1 MDIGKKHVIP
11 KSQYRRKRREFFH
24 NEDREENLN
33 QHQDKQNIDNTTSK
47 KADKQIHKDSI
58 DKHERFKNSLS
69 SHLEQRN
76 RDVNENKAEES
87 KSNQGSKSAY
97 NKDHYLTDDVS
108 KKQNSLDSVDQDTEK
123 SKYYEQNTEATLSTN
138 STDKVESTDMRK
150 LSSDKNKVG
159 HEEQHVLSKPS
170 EHDKET
176 RIDFESSRTDS
187 DSSMQTEKIKKDSS
201 DGNKSSNLKS
211 EVISDKSNSV
221 PILSES
227 DDEVNN
233 QKPLTL
239 PEEQKL
245 KRQQSQNEQTKTYTY
260 GDSEQNDKSNHENDL
275 SHHTPSISD
284 DKDYVMREDHIVDDN
299 PDNDIN
305 TPSLSKIDDDRKLDE
320 KIHVEDKHKQNADS
334 SETVGYQSQSSAS
347 HRSTEKRNMAIN
359 DHDKLNGQK
368 PNTKTSANNNQKKA
382 TSKLNKGRATNNNQ
396 KKATSKLNKGRATNN
411 NYSAILKKFWMMYWP
426 KLVILMG
433 IIILIVILNAIFN
446 NVNKNDRMNDNNDA
460 DAQKYTTT
468 MKNANNAVK
477 SVVTVENET
486 SKDSSLPKDKA
497 SQDEVGSGVVY
508 KKSGDTLYIV
518 TNAHVVGDKENQKIT
533 FSNNKSV
540 VGKVLGKDKWSDL
553 AVVKATSSDSSVKE
567 IAIGDSNNLVLG
579 EPILVVGNP
588 LGVDFKGT
596 VTEGIIS
603 GLNRNVPIDFD
614 KDNKYDMLMKAFQ
627 IDASVN
633 PGNSGG
639 AVVNREGKLIGV
651 VAAKISMP
659 NVENMS
665 FAIPV
670 NEVQKIVKELETKG
684 KIDYPDV
691 GVKMKNIASL
701 NSFERQAVKLLGKVK
716 NGVVVD
722 QVDNNGLADQSGLK
736 KGDVIT
742 ELDGKL
748 LEDDLR
754 FRQIIFSHK
763 DDLKSITAKIY
774 RDGKEKEIN
783 IKLK

>member
-1 MDIGKKHVIP
+1 MEWTLVDIGKKHVIP

-24 NEDREENLN
+24 NEDREENLK
-33 QHQDKQNIDNTTSK
+33 QHQDKQNIDHTTSK

-76 RDVNENKAEES
+76 RDVNENKTEES
-87 KSNQGSKSAY
+87 KSNQDSKSAY
-97 NKDHYLTDDVS
+97 SRDHYLTDDVF

-123 SKYYEQNTEATLSTN
+123 SKYYEQNSDATLSTK
-138 STDKVESTDMRK
+138 STDKIESTDMRK

-187 DSSMQTEKIKKDSS
+187 DSSMQTEEIKKDSS
-201 DGNKSSNLKS
+201 DENKSSNLKS
-211 EVISDKSNSV
+211 EVISDKSNTV
-221 PILSES
+221 PKLSES

-284 DKDYVMREDHIVDDN
+284 DKDNVMRENHIVDDN

-305 TPSLSKIDDDRKLDE
+305 TPSLSKTDDDRKLDE

-347 HRSTEKRNMAIN
+347 HRSTEKRNISIN

-368 PNTKTSANNNQKKA
+368 TNTKTSANNNQKKA
-382 TSKLNKGRATNNNQ
+382 TSN
-396 KKATSKLNKGRATNN
+396 LNKGRATNN
-411 NYSAILKKFWMMYWP
+411 NYSDILKKFWMMYWP

-446 NVNKNDRMNDNNDA
+446 NVNKNDRMNDNNDT

-468 MKNANNAVK
+468 MKNANNTVK

-670 NEVQKIVKELETKG
+670 NEVQKIVKGLETKG
-684 KIDYPDV
+684 KIDYPDL

-701 NSFERQAVKLLGKVK
+701 NSFERQAVKLPGKVK

-742 ELDGKL
+742 ELDGKI

>member
-1 MDIGKKHVIP
+1 
-11 KSQYRRKRREFFH
+11 
-24 NEDREENLN
+24 
-33 QHQDKQNIDNTTSK
+33 
-47 KADKQIHKDSI
+47 
-58 DKHERFKNSLS
+58 
-69 SHLEQRN
+69 
-76 RDVNENKAEES
+76 
-87 KSNQGSKSAY
+87 
-97 NKDHYLTDDVS
+97 
-108 KKQNSLDSVDQDTEK
+108 
-123 SKYYEQNTEATLSTN
+123 
-138 STDKVESTDMRK
+138 ESTDMRK

-284 DKDYVMREDHIVDDN
+284 DKDNVMREDHIVDDN

-305 TPSLSKIDDDRKLDE
+305 TPSLSKTDDDRKLDE
-320 KIHVEDKHKQNADS
+320 KNHVEDKHKQNADS

-347 HRSTEKRNMAIN
+347 HRSTEKRNIATN
-359 DHDKLNGQK
+359 DNDKLNGQK

-382 TSKLNKGRATNNNQ
+382 TSKLNKGRATNNN
-396 KKATSKLNKGRATNN
+396 
-411 NYSAILKKFWMMYWP
+411 YSDILKKFWMMYWP

-446 NVNKNDRMNDNNDA
+446 NVNKNDRMNDNNDT

-468 MKNANNAVK
+468 MKNANNTVK

-651 VAAKISMP
+651 VVAKISMP

-670 NEVQKIVKELETKG
+670 NEVQKIVKDLETKG

-691 GVKMKNIASL
+691 GVKMKNIANL
-701 NSFERQAVKLLGKVK
+701 NSFERQAVKLPGKVK

-722 QVDNNGLADQSGLK
+722 QVDNNGLADRSGLK

>member
-1 MDIGKKHVIP
+1 M
-11 KSQYRRKRREFFH
+11 
-24 NEDREENLN
+24 
-33 QHQDKQNIDNTTSK
+33 
-47 KADKQIHKDSI
+47 
-58 DKHERFKNSLS
+58 
-69 SHLEQRN
+69 
-76 RDVNENKAEES
+76 
-87 KSNQGSKSAY
+87 
-97 NKDHYLTDDVS
+97 
-108 KKQNSLDSVDQDTEK
+108 DQDTEK
-123 SKYYEQNTEATLSTN
+123 SKYDEQNSEATLSTK

-211 EVISDKSNSV
+211 EVISDKSNTV
-221 PILSES
+221 PKLSES

-284 DKDYVMREDHIVDDN
+284 DKDNVMRENHIVDDN

-305 TPSLSKIDDDRKLDE
+305 APSLSKTGDDRKLDE

-368 PNTKTSANNNQKKA
+368 PNTKTLA
-382 TSKLNKGRATNNNQ
+382 NNNQ

-411 NYSAILKKFWMMYWP
+411 NYSDILKKFWMMYWP

-468 MKNANNAVK
+468 MKNANNTVK

-486 SKDSSLPKDKA
+486 SKDSSLPIDKA

-670 NEVQKIVKELETKG
+670 NEVQKIVKDLETKG

-701 NSFERQAVKLLGKVK
+701 NSFERQAVKLPGKVK

>member
-1 MDIGKKHVIP
+1 MEWTLVDIGKKHVIP

-24 NEDREENLN
+24 NEDREENLK
-33 QHQDKQNIDNTTSK
+33 QHQDKQNIDHTTSK

-76 RDVNENKAEES
+76 RDVNENKTEES
-87 KSNQGSKSAY
+87 KSNQDSKSAY
-97 NKDHYLTDDVS
+97 SRDHYLTDDVF

-123 SKYYEQNTEATLSTN
+123 SKYYEQNSDATLSTK
-138 STDKVESTDMRK
+138 STDKIESTDMRK

-170 EHDKET
+170 EHDKEA

-187 DSSMQTEKIKKDSS
+187 DSSMQTEEIKKDSS
-201 DGNKSSNLKS
+201 DENKSSNLKS
-211 EVISDKSNSV
+211 EVISDKSNTV
-221 PILSES
+221 PKLSES

-284 DKDYVMREDHIVDDN
+284 DKDNVMRENHIVDDN

-305 TPSLSKIDDDRKLDE
+305 TPSLSKTDDDRKLDE

-347 HRSTEKRNMAIN
+347 HRSTEKRNISIN

-368 PNTKTSANNNQKKA
+368 TNTKTSANNNQKKA
-382 TSKLNKGRATNNNQ
+382 TSN
-396 KKATSKLNKGRATNN
+396 LNKGRATNN
-411 NYSAILKKFWMMYWP
+411 NYSDILKKFWMMYWP

-446 NVNKNDRMNDNNDA
+446 NVNKNDRMNDNNDT

-468 MKNANNAVK
+468 MKNANNTVK

-651 VAAKISMP
+651 VTAKISMP

-670 NEVQKIVKELETKG
+670 NEVQKIVKGLETKG

-701 NSFERQAVKLLGKVK
+701 NSFERQAVKLPGKVK

>member
-87 KSNQGSKSAY
+87 KSNQDSKSAY
-97 NKDHYLTDDVS
+97 NRDHYLTDDVS

-123 SKYYEQNTEATLSTN
+123 SKYYEQNSEATLSTK
-138 STDKVESTDMRK
+138 STDKVESTEMRK

-176 RIDFESSRTDS
+176 RIDSESSRTDS
-187 DSSMQTEKIKKDSS
+187 DSSMQTEKIK
-201 DGNKSSNLKS
+201 
-211 EVISDKSNSV
+211 EVISDKSNTV
-221 PILSES
+221 PKLSES

-275 SHHTPSISD
+275 SHHIPSISD
-284 DKDYVMREDHIVDDN
+284 DKDNVMRENHIVDDN

-305 TPSLSKIDDDRKLDE
+305 TPSLSKTDDDRKLDE

-334 SETVGYQSQSSAS
+334 SETVGYQSQSTAS
-347 HRSTEKRNMAIN
+347 HRSTEKRNISIN

-368 PNTKTSANNNQKKA
+368 TNTKTSANNNQKKA
-382 TSKLNKGRATNNNQ
+382 TSKLNKGRATNNN
-396 KKATSKLNKGRATNN
+396 
-411 NYSAILKKFWMMYWP
+411 YSDILKKFWMMYWP

-468 MKNANNAVK
+468 MKNANNTVK

-670 NEVQKIVKELETKG
+670 NEVQKIVKDLETKG

-701 NSFERQAVKLLGKVK
+701 NSFERQAVKLPGKVK

>member
-1 MDIGKKHVIP
+1 M
-11 KSQYRRKRREFFH
+11 
-24 NEDREENLN
+24 
-33 QHQDKQNIDNTTSK
+33 
-47 KADKQIHKDSI
+47 
-58 DKHERFKNSLS
+58 
-69 SHLEQRN
+69 
-76 RDVNENKAEES
+76 
-87 KSNQGSKSAY
+87 
-97 NKDHYLTDDVS
+97 
-108 KKQNSLDSVDQDTEK
+108 DQDTEK
-123 SKYYEQNTEATLSTN
+123 SKYYEQNSEATLSTK

-211 EVISDKSNSV
+211 EVISDKSNTV
-221 PILSES
+221 PKLSES

-260 GDSEQNDKSNHENDL
+260 GDSEQNDKSNYENDL
-275 SHHTPSISD
+275 SHHMPSISD
-284 DKDYVMREDHIVDDN
+284 DKDNVMRENHIVDDN

-305 TPSLSKIDDDRKLDE
+305 TPSLSKTDDDRKLDE

-347 HRSTEKRNMAIN
+347 HRITEKRNNAIN

-368 PNTKTSANNNQKKA
+368 PNAKTSANNNQKKA
-382 TSKLNKGRATNNNQ
+382 TSKLNKGRATNNN
-396 KKATSKLNKGRATNN
+396 
-411 NYSAILKKFWMMYWP
+411 YSDILKKFWMMYWP

-468 MKNANNAVK
+468 MKNANNTVK

-670 NEVQKIVKELETKG
+670 NEVQKIVKDLETKG

-701 NSFERQAVKLLGKVK
+701 NSFERQAVKLPGKVK

-763 DDLKSITAKIY
+763 DALKSITAKIY

>member
-1 MDIGKKHVIP
+1 MEWTLVDIGKKHVIP

-24 NEDREENLN
+24 NEDREENLK
-33 QHQDKQNIDNTTSK
+33 QHQDKQNIDHTTSK

-76 RDVNENKAEES
+76 RDVNENKTEES
-87 KSNQGSKSAY
+87 KSNQDSKSAY
-97 NKDHYLTDDVS
+97 SRDHYLTDDVF

-123 SKYYEQNTEATLSTN
+123 SKYYEQNSDATLSTK
-138 STDKVESTDMRK
+138 STDKIESTDMRK

-187 DSSMQTEKIKKDSS
+187 DSSMQTEEIKKDSS
-201 DGNKSSNLKS
+201 DENKSSNLKS
-211 EVISDKSNSV
+211 EVISDKSNTV
-221 PILSES
+221 PKLSES

-284 DKDYVMREDHIVDDN
+284 DKDNVMRENHIVDDN

-305 TPSLSKIDDDRKLDE
+305 TPSLSKTDDDRKLDE

-347 HRSTEKRNMAIN
+347 HRSTEKRNISIN

-368 PNTKTSANNNQKKA
+368 TNTKTSANNNQKKA
-382 TSKLNKGRATNNNQ
+382 TSN
-396 KKATSKLNKGRATNN
+396 LNKGRATNN
-411 NYSAILKKFWMMYWP
+411 NYSDILKKFWMMYWP

-446 NVNKNDRMNDNNDA
+446 NVNKNDRMNDNNDT

-468 MKNANNAVK
+468 MKNANNTVK

-651 VAAKISMP
+651 VAVKISMP

-670 NEVQKIVKELETKG
+670 NEVQKIVKGLETKG

-701 NSFERQAVKLLGKVK
+701 NSFERQAVKLPGKVK

>member
-1 MDIGKKHVIP
+1 M
-11 KSQYRRKRREFFH
+11 F
-24 NEDREENLN
+24 
-33 QHQDKQNIDNTTSK
+33 
-47 KADKQIHKDSI
+47 
-58 DKHERFKNSLS
+58 
-69 SHLEQRN
+69 
-76 RDVNENKAEES
+76 NENKAEES
-87 KSNQGSKSAY
+87 KSNQDSKSAY
-97 NKDHYLTDDVS
+97 NRDHYITDDVS

-123 SKYYEQNTEATLSTN
+123 SKYYEQNSEATLSTK

-176 RIDFESSRTDS
+176 RIDSESSRTDS

-211 EVISDKSNSV
+211 EVISDKSNTV
-221 PILSES
+221 PKLSES

-275 SHHTPSISD
+275 SHHIPSISD
-284 DKDYVMREDHIVDDN
+284 DKDNVMRENHIVDDN

-305 TPSLSKIDDDRKLDE
+305 TPSLSKTDDDRKLDE

-334 SETVGYQSQSSAS
+334 SETVGYQSQSTAS
-347 HRSTEKRNMAIN
+347 HRSTEKRNISIN

-368 PNTKTSANNNQKKA
+368 TNTKTSANNNQKKA
-382 TSKLNKGRATNNNQ
+382 TSKLNKGRATNNN
-396 KKATSKLNKGRATNN
+396 
-411 NYSAILKKFWMMYWP
+411 YSDILKKFWMMYWP

-460 DAQKYTTT
+460 NAQKYTTT
-468 MKNANNAVK
+468 MKNANNTVK

-670 NEVQKIVKELETKG
+670 NEVQKIVKDLETKG

-701 NSFERQAVKLLGKVK
+701 NSFERQAVKLPGKVK

>member
-1 MDIGKKHVIP
+1 MEWTLVDIGKKHVIP

-24 NEDREENLN
+24 NEDREENLK
-33 QHQDKQNIDNTTSK
+33 QHQDKQNIDHTTSK

-76 RDVNENKAEES
+76 RDVNENKTEES
-87 KSNQGSKSAY
+87 KSNQDSKSAY
-97 NKDHYLTDDVS
+97 SRDHYLTDDVF

-123 SKYYEQNTEATLSTN
+123 SKYYEQNSDATLSTK
-138 STDKVESTDMRK
+138 STDKIESTDMRK

-187 DSSMQTEKIKKDSS
+187 DSSMQTEEIKKDSS
-201 DGNKSSNLKS
+201 DENKSSNLKS
-211 EVISDKSNSV
+211 EVISDKSNTV
-221 PILSES
+221 PKLSES

-284 DKDYVMREDHIVDDN
+284 DKDNVMRENHIVDDN

-305 TPSLSKIDDDRKLDE
+305 TPSLSKTDDDRKLDE

-347 HRSTEKRNMAIN
+347 HRSTEKRNISIN

-368 PNTKTSANNNQKKA
+368 TNTKTSANNNQKKA
-382 TSKLNKGRATNNNQ
+382 TSN
-396 KKATSKLNKGRATNN
+396 LNKGRATNN
-411 NYSAILKKFWMMYWP
+411 NYSDILKKFWMMYWP

-446 NVNKNDRMNDNNDA
+446 NVNKNDRMNDNNDT

-468 MKNANNAVK
+468 MKNANNTVK

-579 EPILVVGNP
+579 EPIQ
-588 LGVDFKGT
+588 
-596 VTEGIIS
+596 
-603 GLNRNVPIDFD
+603 
-614 KDNKYDMLMKAFQ
+614 Y
-627 IDASVN
+627 
-633 PGNSGG
+633 
-639 AVVNREGKLIGV
+639 
-651 VAAKISMP
+651 
-659 NVENMS
+659 
-665 FAIPV
+665 
-670 NEVQKIVKELETKG
+670 
-684 KIDYPDV
+684 
-691 GVKMKNIASL
+691 
-701 NSFERQAVKLLGKVK
+701 
-716 NGVVVD
+716 
-722 QVDNNGLADQSGLK
+722 
-736 KGDVIT
+736 
-742 ELDGKL
+742 
-748 LEDDLR
+748 
-754 FRQIIFSHK
+754 
-763 DDLKSITAKIY
+763 
-774 RDGKEKEIN
+774 
-783 IKLK
+783 

>member
-1 MDIGKKHVIP
+1 M
-11 KSQYRRKRREFFH
+11 
-24 NEDREENLN
+24 
-33 QHQDKQNIDNTTSK
+33 
-47 KADKQIHKDSI
+47 
-58 DKHERFKNSLS
+58 
-69 SHLEQRN
+69 
-76 RDVNENKAEES
+76 
-87 KSNQGSKSAY
+87 
-97 NKDHYLTDDVS
+97 
-108 KKQNSLDSVDQDTEK
+108 DQDTEK
-123 SKYYEQNTEATLSTN
+123 SKYYEQNSEATLSTK

-284 DKDYVMREDHIVDDN
+284 DKDNVMREDHIVDDN

-305 TPSLSKIDDDRKLDE
+305 TPSLSKTDDDRKLDE
-320 KIHVEDKHKQNADS
+320 KNHVEDKHKQNADS

-347 HRSTEKRNMAIN
+347 HRSTEKRNIATN
-359 DHDKLNGQK
+359 DNDKLNGQK

-382 TSKLNKGRATNNNQ
+382 TSKLNKGRATNNN
-396 KKATSKLNKGRATNN
+396 
-411 NYSAILKKFWMMYWP
+411 YSDILKKFWMMYWP

-446 NVNKNDRMNDNNDA
+446 NVNKNDRMNDNNDT

-468 MKNANNAVK
+468 MKNANNTVK

-651 VAAKISMP
+651 VVAKISMP

-670 NEVQKIVKELETKG
+670 NEVQKIVKDLETKG

-691 GVKMKNIASL
+691 GVKMKNIANL
-701 NSFERQAVKLLGKVK
+701 NSFERQAVKLPGKVK

-722 QVDNNGLADQSGLK
+722 QVDNNGLADRSGLK

>member
-24 NEDREENLN
+24 NEDREENLK
-33 QHQDKQNIDNTTSK
+33 QHQDKQNIDHTTSK

-76 RDVNENKAEES
+76 RDVNENKTEES
-87 KSNQGSKSAY
+87 KSNQDSKSAY
-97 NKDHYLTDDVS
+97 SRDHYLTDDVF
-108 KKQNSLDSVDQDTEK
+108 KKQNSLDSVYQDTEK
-123 SKYYEQNTEATLSTN
+123 SKYYEQNSDATLSTK
-138 STDKVESTDMRK
+138 STDKIESTDMRK

-187 DSSMQTEKIKKDSS
+187 DSSMQTEEIKKDSS
-201 DGNKSSNLKS
+201 DENKSSNLKS
-211 EVISDKSNSV
+211 EVISDKSNTV
-221 PILSES
+221 PKLSES

-284 DKDYVMREDHIVDDN
+284 DKDNVMRENHIVDDN

-305 TPSLSKIDDDRKLDE
+305 TPSLSKTDDDRKLDE

-347 HRSTEKRNMAIN
+347 HRSTEKRNISIN

-368 PNTKTSANNNQKKA
+368 TNTKTSANNNQKKA
-382 TSKLNKGRATNNNQ
+382 TSN
-396 KKATSKLNKGRATNN
+396 LNKGRATNN
-411 NYSAILKKFWMMYWP
+411 NYSDILKKFWMMYWP

-446 NVNKNDRMNDNNDA
+446 NVNKNDRMNDNNDT

-468 MKNANNAVK
+468 MKNANNTVK

-670 NEVQKIVKELETKG
+670 NEVQKIVKGLETKG

-701 NSFERQAVKLLGKVK
+701 NSFERQAVKLPGKVK

>member
-24 NEDREENLN
+24 NEDREENLK
-33 QHQDKQNIDNTTSK
+33 QHQDKQNIDHTTSK

-76 RDVNENKAEES
+76 RDVNENKTEES
-87 KSNQGSKSAY
+87 KSNQDSKSAY
-97 NKDHYLTDDVS
+97 SRDHYLTDDVF

-123 SKYYEQNTEATLSTN
+123 SKYYEQNSDATLSTK
-138 STDKVESTDMRK
+138 STDKIESTDMRK

-187 DSSMQTEKIKKDSS
+187 DSSMQTEEIKKDSS
-201 DGNKSSNLKS
+201 DENKSSNLKS
-211 EVISDKSNSV
+211 EVISDKSNTV
-221 PILSES
+221 PKLSES

-284 DKDYVMREDHIVDDN
+284 DKDNVMRENHIVDDN

-305 TPSLSKIDDDRKLDE
+305 TPSLSKTDDDRKLDE

-347 HRSTEKRNMAIN
+347 HRSTEKRNISIN

-368 PNTKTSANNNQKKA
+368 TNTKTSANNNQKKA
-382 TSKLNKGRATNNNQ
+382 TSN
-396 KKATSKLNKGRATNN
+396 LNKGRATNN
-411 NYSAILKKFWMMYWP
+411 NYSDILKKFWMMYWP

-446 NVNKNDRMNDNNDA
+446 NVNKNDRMNDNNDT

-468 MKNANNAVK
+468 MKNANNTVK

-670 NEVQKIVKELETKG
+670 NEVQKIVKGLETKG

-701 NSFERQAVKLLGKVK
+701 NSFERQAVKLPGKVK

-736 KGDVIT
+736 KGDIIT

>member
-1 MDIGKKHVIP
+1 MEWTLVDIGKKHVIP

-24 NEDREENLN
+24 NEDREENLK
-33 QHQDKQNIDNTTSK
+33 QHQDKQNIDHTTSK

-58 DKHERFKNSLS
+58 DKHECFKNSLS

-76 RDVNENKAEES
+76 RDVNENKTEES
-87 KSNQGSKSAY
+87 KSNQDSKSAY
-97 NKDHYLTDDVS
+97 SRDHYLTDDVF

-123 SKYYEQNTEATLSTN
+123 SKYYEQNSDATLSTK
-138 STDKVESTDMRK
+138 STDKIESTDMRK

-187 DSSMQTEKIKKDSS
+187 DSSMQTEEIKKDSS
-201 DGNKSSNLKS
+201 DENKSSNLKS
-211 EVISDKSNSV
+211 EVISDKSNTV
-221 PILSES
+221 PKLSES

-284 DKDYVMREDHIVDDN
+284 DKDNVMRENHIVDDN

-305 TPSLSKIDDDRKLDE
+305 TPSLSKTDDDRKLDE

-347 HRSTEKRNMAIN
+347 HRSTEKRNISIN

-368 PNTKTSANNNQKKA
+368 TNTKTSANNNQKKA
-382 TSKLNKGRATNNNQ
+382 TSN
-396 KKATSKLNKGRATNN
+396 LNKGRATNN
-411 NYSAILKKFWMMYWP
+411 NYSDILKKFWMMYWP

-446 NVNKNDRMNDNNDA
+446 NVNKNDRMNDNNDT

-468 MKNANNAVK
+468 MKNANNTVK

-670 NEVQKIVKELETKG
+670 NEVQKIVKGLETKG

-701 NSFERQAVKLLGKVK
+701 NSFERQAVKLPGKVK

>member
-1 MDIGKKHVIP
+1 
-11 KSQYRRKRREFFH
+11 
-24 NEDREENLN
+24 
-33 QHQDKQNIDNTTSK
+33 K

-382 TSKLNKGRATNNNQ
+382 TSKLNKGRATNNN
-396 KKATSKLNKGRATNN
+396 
-411 NYSAILKKFWMMYWP
+411 YSAILKKFWMMYWP

-508 KKSGDTLYIV
+508 KKSGDTSYIV

>member
-1 MDIGKKHVIP
+1 MEWTLVDIGKKHVIP

-24 NEDREENLN
+24 NEDREENLK
-33 QHQDKQNIDNTTSK
+33 QHQDKQNIDHTTSK

-76 RDVNENKAEES
+76 RDVNENKTEES
-87 KSNQGSKSAY
+87 KSNQDSKSAY
-97 NKDHYLTDDVS
+97 SRDHYLTDDVF

-123 SKYYEQNTEATLSTN
+123 SKYYEQNSDATLSTK
-138 STDKVESTDMRK
+138 STDKIESTDMRK

-187 DSSMQTEKIKKDSS
+187 DSSMQTEEIKKDSS
-201 DGNKSSNLKS
+201 DENKSSNLKS
-211 EVISDKSNSV
+211 EVISDKSNTV
-221 PILSES
+221 PKLSES

-284 DKDYVMREDHIVDDN
+284 DKDNVMRENHIVDDN

-305 TPSLSKIDDDRKLDE
+305 TPSLSKTDDDRKLDE

-347 HRSTEKRNMAIN
+347 HRSTEKRNISIN

-368 PNTKTSANNNQKKA
+368 TNTKTSANNNQKKA
-382 TSKLNKGRATNNNQ
+382 TSN
-396 KKATSKLNKGRATNN
+396 LNKGRATNN
-411 NYSAILKKFWMMYWP
+411 NYSDILKKFWMMYWP

-446 NVNKNDRMNDNNDA
+446 NVNKNDRMNDNNDT

-468 MKNANNAVK
+468 MKNANNTVK

-553 AVVKATSSDSSVKE
+553 AVVKATSSDNSVKE

-670 NEVQKIVKELETKG
+670 NEVQKIVKGLETKG

-701 NSFERQAVKLLGKVK
+701 NSFERQAVKLPGKVK

>member
-1 MDIGKKHVIP
+1 MEWTLVDIGKKHVIP

-24 NEDREENLN
+24 NEDREENLK
-33 QHQDKQNIDNTTSK
+33 QHQDKQNIDHTTSK

-76 RDVNENKAEES
+76 RDVNENKTEES
-87 KSNQGSKSAY
+87 KSNQDSKSAY
-97 NKDHYLTDDVS
+97 SRDHYLTDDVF

-123 SKYYEQNTEATLSTN
+123 SKYYEQNSDATLSTK
-138 STDKVESTDMRK
+138 STDKIESTDMRK

-187 DSSMQTEKIKKDSS
+187 DSSMQTEEIKKDSS
-201 DGNKSSNLKS
+201 DENKSSNLKS
-211 EVISDKSNSV
+211 EVILDKSNTV
-221 PILSES
+221 PKLSES

-284 DKDYVMREDHIVDDN
+284 DKDNVMRENHIVDDN

-305 TPSLSKIDDDRKLDE
+305 TPSLSKTDDDRKLDE

-347 HRSTEKRNMAIN
+347 HRSTEKRNISIN

-368 PNTKTSANNNQKKA
+368 TNTKTSANNNQKKA
-382 TSKLNKGRATNNNQ
+382 TSN
-396 KKATSKLNKGRATNN
+396 LNKGRATNN
-411 NYSAILKKFWMMYWP
+411 NYSDILKKFWMMYWP

-446 NVNKNDRMNDNNDA
+446 NVNKNDRMNDNNDT

-468 MKNANNAVK
+468 MKNANNTVK

-670 NEVQKIVKELETKG
+670 NEVQKIVKGLETKG

-701 NSFERQAVKLLGKVK
+701 NSFERQAVKLPGKVK

>member
-1 MDIGKKHVIP
+1 MEWTLVDIGKKHVIP

-24 NEDREENLN
+24 NEDREENLK
-33 QHQDKQNIDNTTSK
+33 QHQDKQNIDHTTSK

-76 RDVNENKAEES
+76 RDVNENKTEES
-87 KSNQGSKSAY
+87 KSNQDSKSAY
-97 NKDHYLTDDVS
+97 SRDHYLTDDVF
-108 KKQNSLDSVDQDTEK
+108 KKQNSLDSVYQDTEK
-123 SKYYEQNTEATLSTN
+123 SKYYEQNSDATLSTK
-138 STDKVESTDMRK
+138 STDKIESTDMRK

-187 DSSMQTEKIKKDSS
+187 DSSMQTEEIKKDSS
-201 DGNKSSNLKS
+201 DENKSSNLKS
-211 EVISDKSNSV
+211 EVISDKSNTV
-221 PILSES
+221 PKLSES

-284 DKDYVMREDHIVDDN
+284 DKDNVMRENHIVDDN

-305 TPSLSKIDDDRKLDE
+305 TPSLSKTDDDRKLDE

-347 HRSTEKRNMAIN
+347 HRSTEKRNISIN

-368 PNTKTSANNNQKKA
+368 TNTKTSANNNQKKA
-382 TSKLNKGRATNNNQ
+382 TSN
-396 KKATSKLNKGRATNN
+396 LNKGRATNN
-411 NYSAILKKFWMMYWP
+411 NYSDILKKFWMMYWP

-446 NVNKNDRMNDNNDA
+446 NVNKNDRMNDNNDT

-468 MKNANNAVK
+468 MKNANNTVK

-670 NEVQKIVKELETKG
+670 NEVQKIVKGLETKG

-701 NSFERQAVKLLGKVK
+701 NSFERQAVKLPGKVK

>member
-76 RDVNENKAEES
+76 RDVNENKDEES
-87 KSNQGSKSAY
+87 RSNQDSKSAY
-97 NKDHYLTDDVS
+97 NIDHYLTDDVS
-108 KKQNSLDSVDQDTEK
+108 KNQNSLDSVDQDTEK
-123 SKYYEQNTEATLSTN
+123 SKYYEQNSEATLSTK

-170 EHDKET
+170 EHDKGT
-176 RIDFESSRTDS
+176 GIDSESSKTDS

-211 EVISDKSNSV
+211 EVISDKSNTV
-221 PILSES
+221 PKLSES

-284 DKDYVMREDHIVDDN
+284 DKDNVMRENHIVDDN

-305 TPSLSKIDDDRKLDE
+305 APSLSKTDDDRKLDE

-334 SETVGYQSQSSAS
+334 SETVGYQSQSTAS
-347 HRSTEKRNMAIN
+347 HRSTEKRNNAIN

-368 PNTKTSANNNQKKA
+368 PNAKTSANNNQKKA
-382 TSKLNKGRATNNNQ
+382 TSKLNKGRATNNN
-396 KKATSKLNKGRATNN
+396 
-411 NYSAILKKFWMMYWP
+411 YSDILKKFWMMYWP

-468 MKNANNAVK
+468 MKNANNTVK

-670 NEVQKIVKELETKG
+670 NEVQKIVKDLETKG

-701 NSFERQAVKLLGKVK
+701 NSFERQAVKLPGKVK

>member
-58 DKHERFKNSLS
+58 DKHECFKNSLS

-87 KSNQGSKSAY
+87 KSNQDSKSAY
-97 NKDHYLTDDVS
+97 NRDHYLTDDVS

-123 SKYYEQNTEATLSTN
+123 SKYYEQNSEATLSTK
-138 STDKVESTDMRK
+138 STDKVESTEMRK

-176 RIDFESSRTDS
+176 RIDSESSRTDS

-211 EVISDKSNSV
+211 EVISDKSNTV
-221 PILSES
+221 PKLSES

-284 DKDYVMREDHIVDDN
+284 DKDNVMRENHIVDDN

-305 TPSLSKIDDDRKLDE
+305 TLSLSKIDDDRKLDE

-334 SETVGYQSQSSAS
+334 SETVGYQSQSTAS
-347 HRSTEKRNMAIN
+347 HRSTEKRNISIN

-368 PNTKTSANNNQKKA
+368 TNTKTSANNNQKKA
-382 TSKLNKGRATNNNQ
+382 TSKLNKGRATNNN
-396 KKATSKLNKGRATNN
+396 
-411 NYSAILKKFWMMYWP
+411 YSDILKKFWMMYWP

-468 MKNANNAVK
+468 MKNANNTVK

-670 NEVQKIVKELETKG
+670 NEVQKIVKDLETKG

-701 NSFERQAVKLLGKVK
+701 NSFERQAVKLP
-716 NGVVVD
+716 
-722 QVDNNGLADQSGLK
+722 
-736 KGDVIT
+736 
-742 ELDGKL
+742 GKL
-748 LEDDLR
+748 RTVLL
-754 FRQIIFSHK
+754 
-763 DDLKSITAKIY
+763 
-774 RDGKEKEIN
+774 
-783 IKLK
+783 

>member
-1 MDIGKKHVIP
+1 MEWTLVDIGKKHVIP

-24 NEDREENLN
+24 NEDREENLK
-33 QHQDKQNIDNTTSK
+33 QHQDKQNIDHTTSK

-76 RDVNENKAEES
+76 RDVNENKTEES
-87 KSNQGSKSAY
+87 KSNQDSKSAY
-97 NKDHYLTDDVS
+97 SRDHYLTDDVF

-123 SKYYEQNTEATLSTN
+123 SKYYEQNSDATLSTK
-138 STDKVESTDMRK
+138 STDKTESTDMRK

-187 DSSMQTEKIKKDSS
+187 DSSMQTEEIKKDSS
-201 DGNKSSNLKS
+201 DENKSSNLKS
-211 EVISDKSNSV
+211 EVISDKSNTV
-221 PILSES
+221 PKLSES

-284 DKDYVMREDHIVDDN
+284 DKDNVMRENHIVDDN

-305 TPSLSKIDDDRKLDE
+305 TPSLSKTDDDRKLDE

-347 HRSTEKRNMAIN
+347 HRSTEKRNISIN

-368 PNTKTSANNNQKKA
+368 TNTKTSANNNQKKA
-382 TSKLNKGRATNNNQ
+382 TSN
-396 KKATSKLNKGRATNN
+396 LNKGRATNN
-411 NYSAILKKFWMMYWP
+411 NYSDILKKFWMMYWP

-446 NVNKNDRMNDNNDA
+446 NVNKNDRMNDNNDT

-468 MKNANNAVK
+468 MKNANNTVK

-670 NEVQKIVKELETKG
+670 NEVQKIVKGLETKG

-701 NSFERQAVKLLGKVK
+701 NSFERQAVKLPGKVK

>member
-1 MDIGKKHVIP
+1 MEWTLVDIGKKHVIP

-24 NEDREENLN
+24 NEDREENLK
-33 QHQDKQNIDNTTSK
+33 QHQDKQNIDHTTSK

-76 RDVNENKAEES
+76 RDVNENKTEES
-87 KSNQGSKSAY
+87 KSNQDSKSAY
-97 NKDHYLTDDVS
+97 SRDHYLTDDVF

-123 SKYYEQNTEATLSTN
+123 SKYYEQNSDAILSTK
-138 STDKVESTDMRK
+138 STDKIESTDMRK

-187 DSSMQTEKIKKDSS
+187 DSSMQTEEIKKDSS
-201 DGNKSSNLKS
+201 DENKSSNLKS
-211 EVISDKSNSV
+211 EVISDKSNTV
-221 PILSES
+221 PKLSES

-284 DKDYVMREDHIVDDN
+284 DKDNVMRENHIVDDN

-305 TPSLSKIDDDRKLDE
+305 TPSLSKTDDDRKLDE

-347 HRSTEKRNMAIN
+347 HRSTEKRNISIN

-368 PNTKTSANNNQKKA
+368 TNTKTSANNNQKKA
-382 TSKLNKGRATNNNQ
+382 TSN
-396 KKATSKLNKGRATNN
+396 LNKGRATNN
-411 NYSAILKKFWMMYWP
+411 NYSDILKKFWMMYWP

-446 NVNKNDRMNDNNDA
+446 NVNKNDRMNDNNDT

-468 MKNANNAVK
+468 MKNANNTVK

-670 NEVQKIVKELETKG
+670 NEVQKIVKGLETKG

-701 NSFERQAVKLLGKVK
+701 NSFERQAVKLPGKVK

>member
-1 MDIGKKHVIP
+1 MEWTLVDIGKKHVIP

-24 NEDREENLN
+24 NEDREENLK
-33 QHQDKQNIDNTTSK
+33 QHQDKQNIDHTTSK

-76 RDVNENKAEES
+76 RDVNENKTEES
-87 KSNQGSKSAY
+87 KSNQDSKSAY
-97 NKDHYLTDDVS
+97 SRDHYLTDDVF

-123 SKYYEQNTEATLSTN
+123 SKYYEQNSDATLSTK
-138 STDKVESTDMRK
+138 STDKIESTDMRK

-187 DSSMQTEKIKKDSS
+187 DSSMQTEEIKKDSS
-201 DGNKSSNLKS
+201 DENKSSNLKS
-211 EVISDKSNSV
+211 EVISDKSNTV
-221 PILSES
+221 PKLSES

-284 DKDYVMREDHIVDDN
+284 DKDNVMRENHIVDDN

-305 TPSLSKIDDDRKLDE
+305 TPSLSKTDDDRKLDE

-347 HRSTEKRNMAIN
+347 HRSTEKRNISIN

-368 PNTKTSANNNQKKA
+368 TNTKTSANNNQKKA
-382 TSKLNKGRATNNNQ
+382 TSN
-396 KKATSKLNKGRATNN
+396 LNKGRATNN
-411 NYSAILKKFWMMYWP
+411 NYSDILKKFWMMYWP

-446 NVNKNDRMNDNNDA
+446 NVNKNDRMNDNNDT

-468 MKNANNAVK
+468 MKNANNTVK

-670 NEVQKIVKELETKG
+670 NEVQKIVKGLETKG

-701 NSFERQAVKLLGKVK
+701 NSFERQAVKLPGKVK

-736 KGDVIT
+736 KGDIIT

>member
-1 MDIGKKHVIP
+1 MEWTLVDIGKKHVIP

-24 NEDREENLN
+24 NEDREENLK
-33 QHQDKQNIDNTTSK
+33 QHQDKQNIDHTTAK

-76 RDVNENKAEES
+76 RDVNENKTEES
-87 KSNQGSKSAY
+87 KSNQDSKSAY
-97 NKDHYLTDDVS
+97 SRDHYLTDDVF

-123 SKYYEQNTEATLSTN
+123 SKYYEQNSDATLSTK
-138 STDKVESTDMRK
+138 STDKIESTDMRK

-187 DSSMQTEKIKKDSS
+187 DSSMQTEEIKKDSS
-201 DGNKSSNLKS
+201 DENKSSNLKS
-211 EVISDKSNSV
+211 EVISDKSNTV
-221 PILSES
+221 PKLSES

-284 DKDYVMREDHIVDDN
+284 DKDNVMRENHIVDDN

-305 TPSLSKIDDDRKLDE
+305 TPSLSKTDDDRKLDE

-347 HRSTEKRNMAIN
+347 HRSTEKRNISIN

-368 PNTKTSANNNQKKA
+368 TNTKTSANNNQKKA
-382 TSKLNKGRATNNNQ
+382 TSN
-396 KKATSKLNKGRATNN
+396 LNKGRATNN
-411 NYSAILKKFWMMYWP
+411 NYSDILKKFWMMYWP

-446 NVNKNDRMNDNNDA
+446 NVNKNDRMNDNNDT

-468 MKNANNAVK
+468 MKNANNTVK

-670 NEVQKIVKELETKG
+670 NEVQKIVKGLETKG

-701 NSFERQAVKLLGKVK
+701 NSFERQAVKLPGKVK

>member
-1 MDIGKKHVIP
+1 MEWTLVDIGKKHVIP

-87 KSNQGSKSAY
+87 KSNQDSKSAY
-97 NKDHYLTDDVS
+97 NRDHYLTDDVS

-123 SKYYEQNTEATLSTN
+123 SKYYEQNSEATLSTK
-138 STDKVESTDMRK
+138 STDKVESTEMRK

-176 RIDFESSRTDS
+176 RIDSESSRTDS

-211 EVISDKSNSV
+211 EVISDKSNTV
-221 PILSES
+221 PKLSES

-284 DKDYVMREDHIVDDN
+284 DKDNVMRENHIVDDN

-305 TPSLSKIDDDRKLDE
+305 TLSLSKIDDDRKLDE

-334 SETVGYQSQSSAS
+334 SETVGYQSQSTAS
-347 HRSTEKRNMAIN
+347 HRSTEKRNISIN

-368 PNTKTSANNNQKKA
+368 TNTKTSANNNQKKA
-382 TSKLNKGRATNNNQ
+382 TSKLNKGRATNNN
-396 KKATSKLNKGRATNN
+396 
-411 NYSAILKKFWMMYWP
+411 YSDILKKFWMMYWP

-433 IIILIVILNAIFN
+433 III
-446 NVNKNDRMNDNNDA
+446 
-460 DAQKYTTT
+460 
-468 MKNANNAVK
+468 
-477 SVVTVENET
+477 
-486 SKDSSLPKDKA
+486 
-497 SQDEVGSGVVY
+497 
-508 KKSGDTLYIV
+508 
-518 TNAHVVGDKENQKIT
+518 
-533 FSNNKSV
+533 
-540 VGKVLGKDKWSDL
+540 
-553 AVVKATSSDSSVKE
+553 
-567 IAIGDSNNLVLG
+567 
-579 EPILVVGNP
+579 
-588 LGVDFKGT
+588 
-596 VTEGIIS
+596 
-603 GLNRNVPIDFD
+603 
-614 KDNKYDMLMKAFQ
+614 
-627 IDASVN
+627 
-633 PGNSGG
+633 
-639 AVVNREGKLIGV
+639 
-651 VAAKISMP
+651 
-659 NVENMS
+659 
-665 FAIPV
+665 
-670 NEVQKIVKELETKG
+670 
-684 KIDYPDV
+684 
-691 GVKMKNIASL
+691 
-701 NSFERQAVKLLGKVK
+701 
-716 NGVVVD
+716 
-722 QVDNNGLADQSGLK
+722 
-736 KGDVIT
+736 
-742 ELDGKL
+742 
-748 LEDDLR
+748 
-754 FRQIIFSHK
+754 
-763 DDLKSITAKIY
+763 
-774 RDGKEKEIN
+774 
-783 IKLK
+783 

>member
-1 MDIGKKHVIP
+1 
-11 KSQYRRKRREFFH
+11 
-24 NEDREENLN
+24 
-33 QHQDKQNIDNTTSK
+33 
-47 KADKQIHKDSI
+47 
-58 DKHERFKNSLS
+58 
-69 SHLEQRN
+69 
-76 RDVNENKAEES
+76 KAEES
-87 KSNQGSKSAY
+87 KSNQDSKSAY
-97 NKDHYLTDDVS
+97 NRDHYLTDDVS

-123 SKYYEQNTEATLSTN
+123 SKYYEQNSEATLSTK

-201 DGNKSSNLKS
+201 DRNKSSNLKS
-211 EVISDKSNSV
+211 EVISDKSNTV
-221 PILSES
+221 PKLSES

-275 SHHTPSISD
+275 SHHIPSISD
-284 DKDYVMREDHIVDDN
+284 DKDNVMRENHIVDDN

-305 TPSLSKIDDDRKLDE
+305 TPSLSKTDDDRKLDE

-334 SETVGYQSQSSAS
+334 SETVGYQSQSTAS
-347 HRSTEKRNMAIN
+347 HRSTEKRNISIN

-368 PNTKTSANNNQKKA
+368 TNTKTSANNNQKKA
-382 TSKLNKGRATNNNQ
+382 TSKLNKGRATNNN
-396 KKATSKLNKGRATNN
+396 
-411 NYSAILKKFWMMYWP
+411 YSDILKKFWMMYWP

-468 MKNANNAVK
+468 MKNANNTVK

-540 VGKVLGKDKWSDL
+540 IGKVLGKDKWSDL

-670 NEVQKIVKELETKG
+670 NEVQKIVKDLETKG

-701 NSFERQAVKLLGKVK
+701 NSFERQAVKLPGNVK

>member
-1 MDIGKKHVIP
+1 
-11 KSQYRRKRREFFH
+11 
-24 NEDREENLN
+24 
-33 QHQDKQNIDNTTSK
+33 
-47 KADKQIHKDSI
+47 
-58 DKHERFKNSLS
+58 NS
-69 SHLEQRN
+69 
-76 RDVNENKAEES
+76 
-87 KSNQGSKSAY
+87 
-97 NKDHYLTDDVS
+97 
-108 KKQNSLDSVDQDTEK
+108 
-123 SKYYEQNTEATLSTN
+123 EATLSTK
-138 STDKVESTDMRK
+138 STDKVESTEMRK

-176 RIDFESSRTDS
+176 RIDSESSRTDS

-211 EVISDKSNSV
+211 EVISDKSNTV
-221 PILSES
+221 PKLSES

-275 SHHTPSISD
+275 SHHIPSISD
-284 DKDYVMREDHIVDDN
+284 DKDNVMRENHIVDDN

-305 TPSLSKIDDDRKLDE
+305 TPSLSKTDDDRKLDE

-334 SETVGYQSQSSAS
+334 SETVGYQSQSTAS
-347 HRSTEKRNMAIN
+347 HRSTEKRNISIN

-368 PNTKTSANNNQKKA
+368 TNTKTSANNNQKKA
-382 TSKLNKGRATNNNQ
+382 TSKLNKGRATNNN
-396 KKATSKLNKGRATNN
+396 
-411 NYSAILKKFWMMYWP
+411 YSDILKKFWMMYWP

-468 MKNANNAVK
+468 MKNANNTVK

-670 NEVQKIVKELETKG
+670 NEVQKIVKDLETKG

-701 NSFERQAVKLLGKVK
+701 NSFERQAVKLPGKVK

>member
-1 MDIGKKHVIP
+1 M
-11 KSQYRRKRREFFH
+11 
-24 NEDREENLN
+24 
-33 QHQDKQNIDNTTSK
+33 
-47 KADKQIHKDSI
+47 
-58 DKHERFKNSLS
+58 
-69 SHLEQRN
+69 
-76 RDVNENKAEES
+76 
-87 KSNQGSKSAY
+87 
-97 NKDHYLTDDVS
+97 
-108 KKQNSLDSVDQDTEK
+108 DQDTEK
-123 SKYYEQNTEATLSTN
+123 SKYYEQNSEATLSTK

-211 EVISDKSNSV
+211 EVISDKSNTV
-221 PILSES
+221 PKLSES

-260 GDSEQNDKSNHENDL
+260 GDSEQNDKSNYENDL
-275 SHHTPSISD
+275 SHHMPSISD
-284 DKDYVMREDHIVDDN
+284 DKDNVMRENHIVDDN

-305 TPSLSKIDDDRKLDE
+305 TPSLSKTDDDRKLDE

-347 HRSTEKRNMAIN
+347 HRITEKRNNAIN

-368 PNTKTSANNNQKKA
+368 PNAKTSANNNQKKA
-382 TSKLNKGRATNNNQ
+382 TSKLNKGRATNNN
-396 KKATSKLNKGRATNN
+396 
-411 NYSAILKKFWMMYWP
+411 YSDILKKFWMMYWP

-468 MKNANNAVK
+468 MKNANNTVK

-670 NEVQKIVKELETKG
+670 NEVQKIVKDLETKG

-701 NSFERQAVKLLGKVK
+701 NSFERQAVKLPGKVK

>member
-1 MDIGKKHVIP
+1 MEWTLVDIGKKHVIP

-24 NEDREENLN
+24 NEDREENLK
-33 QHQDKQNIDNTTSK
+33 QHQDKQNIDHTTSK

-76 RDVNENKAEES
+76 RDVNENKTEES
-87 KSNQGSKSAY
+87 KSNQDSKSAY
-97 NKDHYLTDDVS
+97 SRDHYLTDDVF

-123 SKYYEQNTEATLSTN
+123 SKYYEQNSDATLSTK
-138 STDKVESTDMRK
+138 STDKIESTDMRK

-187 DSSMQTEKIKKDSS
+187 DSSMQTEEIKKDSS
-201 DGNKSSNLKS
+201 DENKSSNLKS
-211 EVISDKSNSV
+211 EVISDKSNTV
-221 PILSES
+221 PKLSES

-284 DKDYVMREDHIVDDN
+284 DKDNVMRENHIVDDN

-305 TPSLSKIDDDRKLDE
+305 TPSLSKTDDDRKLDE

-347 HRSTEKRNMAIN
+347 HRSTEKRNISIN

-368 PNTKTSANNNQKKA
+368 TNTKTSANNNQKKA
-382 TSKLNKGRATNNNQ
+382 TSN
-396 KKATSKLNKGRATNN
+396 LNKGRATNN
-411 NYSAILKKFWMMYWP
+411 NYSDILKKFWMMYWP

-446 NVNKNDRMNDNNDA
+446 NVNKNDRMNDNNDT

-468 MKNANNAVK
+468 MKNANNTVK

-508 KKSGDTLYIV
+508 KKSGYTLYIV

-670 NEVQKIVKELETKG
+670 NEVQKIVKGLETKG

-701 NSFERQAVKLLGKVK
+701 NSFERQAVKLPGKVK

>member
-1 MDIGKKHVIP
+1 MEWTLVDIGKKHVIP

-24 NEDREENLN
+24 NEDREENLK
-33 QHQDKQNIDNTTSK
+33 QHQDKQNIDHTTSK

-76 RDVNENKAEES
+76 RDVNENKTEES
-87 KSNQGSKSAY
+87 KSNQDSKSAY
-97 NKDHYLTDDVS
+97 SRDHYLTDDVF

-123 SKYYEQNTEATLSTN
+123 SKYYEQNSDATLSTK
-138 STDKVESTDMRK
+138 STDKIESTDMRK

-187 DSSMQTEKIKKDSS
+187 DSSMQTEEIKKDSS
-201 DGNKSSNLKS
+201 DENKSSNLKS
-211 EVISDKSNSV
+211 EVISDKSNTV
-221 PILSES
+221 PKLSES

-284 DKDYVMREDHIVDDN
+284 DKDNVMRENHIVDDN

-305 TPSLSKIDDDRKLDE
+305 TPSLSKTDDDRKLDE

-347 HRSTEKRNMAIN
+347 HRSTEKRNISIN

-368 PNTKTSANNNQKKA
+368 TNTKTSANNNQKKA
-382 TSKLNKGRATNNNQ
+382 TSNLD
-396 KKATSKLNKGRATNN
+396 KGRATNN
-411 NYSAILKKFWMMYWP
+411 NYSDILKKFWMMYWP

-446 NVNKNDRMNDNNDA
+446 NVNKNDRMNDNNDT

-468 MKNANNAVK
+468 MKNANNTVK

-670 NEVQKIVKELETKG
+670 NEVQKIVKGLETKG

-701 NSFERQAVKLLGKVK
+701 NSFERQAVKLPGKVK

>member
-1 MDIGKKHVIP
+1 MEWTLVDIGKKHVIP

-24 NEDREENLN
+24 NEDREENLK
-33 QHQDKQNIDNTTSK
+33 QHQDKQNIDHTTSK

-76 RDVNENKAEES
+76 RDVNENKTEES
-87 KSNQGSKSAY
+87 KSNQDSKSAY
-97 NKDHYLTDDVS
+97 SRDHYLTDDVF

-123 SKYYEQNTEATLSTN
+123 SKYYEQNSDATLSTK
-138 STDKVESTDMRK
+138 STDKIESTDMRK

-187 DSSMQTEKIKKDSS
+187 DSSMQTEEIKKDSS
-201 DGNKSSNLKS
+201 DENKSSNLKS
-211 EVISDKSNSV
+211 EVISDKSNTV
-221 PILSES
+221 PKLSES

-284 DKDYVMREDHIVDDN
+284 DKDNVMRENHIVDDN

-305 TPSLSKIDDDRKLDE
+305 TPSLSKTDDDRKLDE

-347 HRSTEKRNMAIN
+347 HRSTEKRNISIN
-359 DHDKLNGQK
+359 DHDKLNGQET
-368 PNTKTSANNNQKKA
+368 NTKTSANNNQKKA
-382 TSKLNKGRATNNNQ
+382 TSN
-396 KKATSKLNKGRATNN
+396 LNKGRATNN
-411 NYSAILKKFWMMYWP
+411 NYSDILKKFWMMYWP

-446 NVNKNDRMNDNNDA
+446 NVNKNDRMNDNNDT

-468 MKNANNAVK
+468 MKNANNTVK

-670 NEVQKIVKELETKG
+670 NEVQKIVKGLETKG

-701 NSFERQAVKLLGKVK
+701 NSFERQAVKLPGKVK

>member
-1 MDIGKKHVIP
+1 MEWTLVDIGKKHVIP

-24 NEDREENLN
+24 NEDREENLK
-33 QHQDKQNIDNTTSK
+33 QHQDKQNIDHTTSK
-47 KADKQIHKDSI
+47 KADKQIHKDST

-76 RDVNENKAEES
+76 RDVNENKTEES
-87 KSNQGSKSAY
+87 KSNQDSKSAY
-97 NKDHYLTDDVS
+97 SRDHYLTDDVF

-123 SKYYEQNTEATLSTN
+123 SKYYEQNSDATLSTK
-138 STDKVESTDMRK
+138 STDKIESTDMRK

-187 DSSMQTEKIKKDSS
+187 DSSMQTEEIKKDSS
-201 DGNKSSNLKS
+201 DENKSSNLKS
-211 EVISDKSNSV
+211 EVISDKSNTV
-221 PILSES
+221 PKLSES

-284 DKDYVMREDHIVDDN
+284 DKDNVMRENHIVDDN

-305 TPSLSKIDDDRKLDE
+305 TPSLSKTDDDRKLDE

-347 HRSTEKRNMAIN
+347 HRSTEKRNISIN

-368 PNTKTSANNNQKKA
+368 TNTKTSANNNQKKA
-382 TSKLNKGRATNNNQ
+382 TSN
-396 KKATSKLNKGRATNN
+396 LNKGRATNN
-411 NYSAILKKFWMMYWP
+411 NYSDILKKFWMMYWP

-446 NVNKNDRMNDNNDA
+446 NVNKNDRMNDNNDT

-468 MKNANNAVK
+468 MKNANNTVK

-670 NEVQKIVKELETKG
+670 NEVQKIVKGLETKG

-701 NSFERQAVKLLGKVK
+701 NSFERQAVKLPGKVK

>member
-87 KSNQGSKSAY
+87 KSNQDSKSAY
-97 NKDHYLTDDVS
+97 NRDHYLTDDVS
-108 KKQNSLDSVDQDTEK
+108 KKQNS
-123 SKYYEQNTEATLSTN
+123 EATLSTK
-138 STDKVESTDMRK
+138 STDKVESTEMRK

-176 RIDFESSRTDS
+176 RIDSESSRTDS

-211 EVISDKSNSV
+211 EVISDKSNTV
-221 PILSES
+221 PKLSES

-284 DKDYVMREDHIVDDN
+284 DKDNVMRENHIVDDN

-305 TPSLSKIDDDRKLDE
+305 TLSLSKIDDDRKLDE

-334 SETVGYQSQSSAS
+334 SETVGYQSQSTAS
-347 HRSTEKRNMAIN
+347 HRSTEKRNISIN

-368 PNTKTSANNNQKKA
+368 TNTKTSANNNQKKA
-382 TSKLNKGRATNNNQ
+382 TSKLNKGRATNNN
-396 KKATSKLNKGRATNN
+396 
-411 NYSAILKKFWMMYWP
+411 YSDILKKFWMMYWP

-468 MKNANNAVK
+468 MKNANNTVK

-670 NEVQKIVKELETKG
+670 NEVQKIVKDLETKG

-701 NSFERQAVKLLGKVK
+701 NSFERQAVKLPGKVK

>member
-24 NEDREENLN
+24 NEDREENLK
-33 QHQDKQNIDNTTSK
+33 QHQDKQNIDHTTSK

-76 RDVNENKAEES
+76 RDVNENKTEES
-87 KSNQGSKSAY
+87 KSNQDSKSAY
-97 NKDHYLTDDVS
+97 SRDHYLTDDVF

-123 SKYYEQNTEATLSTN
+123 SKYYEQNSDATLSTK
-138 STDKVESTDMRK
+138 STDKIESTDMRK

-187 DSSMQTEKIKKDSS
+187 DSSMQTEEIKKDSS
-201 DGNKSSNLKS
+201 DENKSSNLKS
-211 EVISDKSNSV
+211 EVISDKSNTV
-221 PILSES
+221 PKLSES

-284 DKDYVMREDHIVDDN
+284 DKDNVMRENHIVDDN

-305 TPSLSKIDDDRKLDE
+305 TPSLSKTDDDRKLDE

-347 HRSTEKRNMAIN
+347 HRSTEKRNISIN

-368 PNTKTSANNNQKKA
+368 TNTKTSANNNQKKA
-382 TSKLNKGRATNNNQ
+382 TSN
-396 KKATSKLNKGRATNN
+396 LNKGRATNN
-411 NYSAILKKFWMMYWP
+411 NYSDILKKFWMMYWP

-446 NVNKNDRMNDNNDA
+446 NVNKNDRMNDNNDT

-468 MKNANNAVK
+468 MKNANNTVK

-603 GLNRNVPIDFD
+603 GLNRNVPVDFD

-670 NEVQKIVKELETKG
+670 NEVQKIVKGLETKG

-701 NSFERQAVKLLGKVK
+701 NSFERQAVKLPGKVK

>member
-1 MDIGKKHVIP
+1 MEWTLVDIGKKHVIP

-24 NEDREENLN
+24 NEDREENLK
-33 QHQDKQNIDNTTSK
+33 QHQDKQNIDHTTSK

-76 RDVNENKAEES
+76 RDVNENKTEES
-87 KSNQGSKSAY
+87 KSNQDSKSAY
-97 NKDHYLTDDVS
+97 SRDHYLTDDVF

-123 SKYYEQNTEATLSTN
+123 SKYYEQNSDATLSTK
-138 STDKVESTDMRK
+138 STDKIESTDMRK

-187 DSSMQTEKIKKDSS
+187 DSSMQTEEIKKDSS
-201 DGNKSSNLKS
+201 DENKSSNLKS
-211 EVISDKSNSV
+211 EVISDKSNTV
-221 PILSES
+221 PKLSES

-284 DKDYVMREDHIVDDN
+284 DKDNVMRENHIVDDN

-305 TPSLSKIDDDRKLDE
+305 TPSLSKTDDDRKLDE

-347 HRSTEKRNMAIN
+347 HRSTEKRNISIN

-368 PNTKTSANNNQKKA
+368 TNTKTSANNNQKKA
-382 TSKLNKGRATNNNQ
+382 TSN
-396 KKATSKLNKGRATNN
+396 LNKGRATNN
-411 NYSAILKKFWMMYWP
+411 NYSDILKKFWMMYWS

-446 NVNKNDRMNDNNDA
+446 NVNKNDRMNDNNDT

-468 MKNANNAVK
+468 MKNANNTVK

-670 NEVQKIVKELETKG
+670 NEVQKIVKGLETKG

-701 NSFERQAVKLLGKVK
+701 NSFERQAVKLPGKVK

>member
-87 KSNQGSKSAY
+87 KSNQDSKSAY
-97 NKDHYLTDDVS
+97 NRDHYLTDDVS

-123 SKYYEQNTEATLSTN
+123 SKYYEQNSEATLSTK
-138 STDKVESTDMRK
+138 STDKVESTEMRK

-176 RIDFESSRTDS
+176 RIDSESSRTDS

-211 EVISDKSNSV
+211 EVISDKSNTV
-221 PILSES
+221 PKLSES

-284 DKDYVMREDHIVDDN
+284 DKDNVMRENHIVDDN

-305 TPSLSKIDDDRKLDE
+305 TLSLSKIDDDRKLDE

-334 SETVGYQSQSSAS
+334 SETVGYQSQSTAS
-347 HRSTEKRNMAIN
+347 HRSTEKRNISIN

-368 PNTKTSANNNQKKA
+368 TNTKTSANNNQKKA
-382 TSKLNKGRATNNNQ
+382 TSKLNKGRATNNN
-396 KKATSKLNKGRATNN
+396 
-411 NYSAILKKFWMMYWP
+411 YSDILKKFWMMYWP

-468 MKNANNAVK
+468 MKNANNTVK

-639 AVVNREGKLIGV
+639 AVVNREG
-651 VAAKISMP
+651 
-659 NVENMS
+659 
-665 FAIPV
+665 
-670 NEVQKIVKELETKG
+670 
-684 KIDYPDV
+684 
-691 GVKMKNIASL
+691 
-701 NSFERQAVKLLGKVK
+701 
-716 NGVVVD
+716 
-722 QVDNNGLADQSGLK
+722 
-736 KGDVIT
+736 
-742 ELDGKL
+742 
-748 LEDDLR
+748 
-754 FRQIIFSHK
+754 
-763 DDLKSITAKIY
+763 
-774 RDGKEKEIN
+774 
-783 IKLK
+783 

>member
-1 MDIGKKHVIP
+1 MEWTLVDIGKKHVIP

-87 KSNQGSKSAY
+87 KSNQDSKSAY
-97 NKDHYLTDDVS
+97 NRDHYLTDDVS
-108 KKQNSLDSVDQDTEK
+108 KKQNSLDSVDQDTEN
-123 SKYYEQNTEATLSTN
+123 SKNYEQNSEATLSTK

-150 LSSDKNKVG
+150 LSPDKNKVG

-201 DGNKSSNLKS
+201 DGNESSNLKS
-211 EVISDKSNSV
+211 EVISDKSNTV
-221 PILSES
+221 PKSSES

-275 SHHTPSISD
+275 SHHTPSKSD
-284 DKDYVMREDHIVDDN
+284 DKDNVMREDHIVDDN

-347 HRSTEKRNMAIN
+347 HRSTEKRNIAIN

-368 PNTKTSANNNQKKA
+368 PNTKTSANNN
-382 TSKLNKGRATNNNQ
+382 
-396 KKATSKLNKGRATNN
+396 
-411 NYSAILKKFWMMYWP
+411 YSDILKKFWMMYWP

-468 MKNANNAVK
+468 MKNANNTVK

-670 NEVQKIVKELETKG
+670 NEVQKIVKDLETKG

-701 NSFERQAVKLLGKVK
+701 NSFERQAVKLPGKVK

>member
-1 MDIGKKHVIP
+1 M
-11 KSQYRRKRREFFH
+11 
-24 NEDREENLN
+24 
-33 QHQDKQNIDNTTSK
+33 
-47 KADKQIHKDSI
+47 
-58 DKHERFKNSLS
+58 
-69 SHLEQRN
+69 
-76 RDVNENKAEES
+76 
-87 KSNQGSKSAY
+87 
-97 NKDHYLTDDVS
+97 
-108 KKQNSLDSVDQDTEK
+108 DQDTEK
-123 SKYYEQNTEATLSTN
+123 SKYYDQNTEATLSTK

-211 EVISDKSNSV
+211 EVLSDKSNTETK
-221 PILSES
+221 LSES

-284 DKDYVMREDHIVDDN
+284 DKDNVMREDRIVDDN

-305 TPSLSKIDDDRKLDE
+305 TPSLSKTDDARKLDE

-334 SETVGYQSQSSAS
+334 SETVGYQNQSSAS
-347 HRSTEKRNMAIN
+347 HRRTEKRNMAIN
-359 DHDKLNGQK
+359 DHDKLKNQK

-382 TSKLNKGRATNNNQ
+382 TSKLNKGRATNNN
-396 KKATSKLNKGRATNN
+396 
-411 NYSAILKKFWMMYWP
+411 YSDILKKFWMMYWP

-468 MKNANNAVK
+468 MKNANNTVK

-670 NEVQKIVKELETKG
+670 NEVQKIVKDLETKG

-691 GVKMKNIASL
+691 GVKMKNIANL
-701 NSFERQAVKLLGKVK
+701 NSFERQAVKLPGKVK

>member
-1 MDIGKKHVIP
+1 M
-11 KSQYRRKRREFFH
+11 
-24 NEDREENLN
+24 
-33 QHQDKQNIDNTTSK
+33 
-47 KADKQIHKDSI
+47 
-58 DKHERFKNSLS
+58 
-69 SHLEQRN
+69 
-76 RDVNENKAEES
+76 
-87 KSNQGSKSAY
+87 
-97 NKDHYLTDDVS
+97 
-108 KKQNSLDSVDQDTEK
+108 DQDTEK
-123 SKYYEQNTEATLSTN
+123 SKYYEQNSEATLSTK
-138 STDKVESTDMRK
+138 STDKVESTEMRK

-176 RIDFESSRTDS
+176 RIDSESSRTDS

-211 EVISDKSNSV
+211 EVISDKSNTV
-221 PILSES
+221 PKLSES

-284 DKDYVMREDHIVDDN
+284 DKDNVMRENHIVDDN

-305 TPSLSKIDDDRKLDE
+305 TLSLSKIDDDRKLDE

-334 SETVGYQSQSSAS
+334 SETVGYQSQSTAS
-347 HRSTEKRNMAIN
+347 HRSTEKRNISIN

-368 PNTKTSANNNQKKA
+368 TNTKTSANNNQKKA
-382 TSKLNKGRATNNNQ
+382 TSKLNKGRATNNN
-396 KKATSKLNKGRATNN
+396 
-411 NYSAILKKFWMMYWP
+411 YSDILKKFWMMYWP

-468 MKNANNAVK
+468 MKNANNTVK

-651 VAAKISMP
+651 VAVKISMP

-670 NEVQKIVKELETKG
+670 NEVQKIVKDLETKG

-701 NSFERQAVKLLGKVK
+701 NSFERQAVKLPGKVK